1 MPKIYSKQIIIDAAS
16 IDIHNHVNNQEYLKW
31 MQEVAIEHSALQ
43 GWPMERY
50 LENQASWY
58 VKSHFIEY
66 VRPAML
72 GDNIAAYTWVF
83 TLERRTSKRA
93 TLFVREKDRQVLARA
108 QTDWIF
114 VSLKSGRSLAIPQE
128 VGSAFELVN
137 EAEALHE
144 IGL

>member
-1 MPKIYSKQIIIDAAS
+1 MPKIHSKQIIIDAAS

-72 GDNIAAYTWVF
+72 GDSITAYTWVF

-93 TLFVREKDRQVLARA
+93 TLFVREKDRQILVRA

-128 VGSAFELVN
+128 VSSAFELTN
-137 EAEALHE
+137 EAEVLHE